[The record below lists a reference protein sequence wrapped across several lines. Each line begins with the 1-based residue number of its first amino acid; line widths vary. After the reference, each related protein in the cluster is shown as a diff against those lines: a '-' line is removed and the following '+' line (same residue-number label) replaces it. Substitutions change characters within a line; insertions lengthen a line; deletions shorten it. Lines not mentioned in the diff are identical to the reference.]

1 MSDAPSALDD
11 ALLAARLCAI
21 DPVGLGGLILRG
33 GDALRDQVVATLR
46 AGLPDGAPLRRIPVH
61 IDDDALLGG
70 LDLGATLALG
80 RPVRQRGVLAAA
92 DGGLVVLPMA
102 ERMTDATAARIAAV
116 LDAGAVADAR
126 VRIAV
131 VALDD
136 GVEDESVPRALVE
149 RLAFRIDLSG
159 CRVSDV
165 YASPAQAGAQSRNDG
180 GMAQRAMTAPCATGP
195 RPSPGKEEGE
205 THGKGKE
212 NEETRNAGSRS
223 TIDPHVIL
231 AATALALG
239 VESARAPLF
248 ALRAA
253 RAAAALAGR
262 ETIDADD
269 LILAVRL
276 VLAPRATRLP
286 APPEADSASDPPP
299 PPPESDSSEEER
311 ATPDLPEDMILE
323 AALATLPRDVLE
335 QLAAGR
341 GRRGGNRA
349 RGAGERRKS
358 PLHGRPLGAR
368 AGVPRGGL
376 RLSLIDTLRA
386 AAPWQALRA
395 RGDGPVRI
403 RRDDLRIRRFET
415 RAETL
420 TIFAVDASGSAAVAR
435 LAEAKGAVELLLA
448 QAYVKRA
455 QVALIA
461 FRGAGAELMLPPTRS
476 LTRARRA
483 LAELPGGGG
492 TPLAA
497 GLETARTLAEAARAR
512 GRTPFLVVLTDGRG
526 NIALDGSAVRER
538 AEHDAEQAARAIGQ
552 AGIGAAFVD
561 TSARPRPEGARLALA
576 MGARYL
582 PLPRA
587 DAAAMHRAVSAV
599 QAA

>member
-1 MSDAPSALDD
+1 MTDRPSALDD
-11 ALLAARLCAI
+11 ALLAVRLCAL
-21 DPVGLGGLILRG
+21 DPHGLGGLVLRG
-33 GDALRDQVVATLR
+33 GGEMRDRIVAALRA
-46 AGLPDGAPLRRIPVH
+46 ALPMDAPMRRIPLQV
-61 IDDDALLGG
+61 DDTALLGG
-70 LDLGATLALG
+70 LDLAATLALG
-80 RPVRQRGVLAAA
+80 RPVRQHGVLAAA
-92 DGGLVVLPMA
+92 DGGAVVVPMA
-102 ERMTDATAARIAAV
+102 ERMTEATAARFAAV
-116 LDAGAVADAR
+116 LDTGAAGGVPAR
-126 VRIAV
+126 IVV

-136 GVEDESVPRALVE
+136 GVADETVPSVLVE
-149 RLAFRIDLSG
+149 RLAFRIDLAG
-159 CRVSDV
+159 CGVSDIG
-165 YASPAQAGAQSRNDG
+165 AAPAHTGTRSHDDG
-180 GMAQRAMTAPCATGP
+180 GEARHDIAARCTTSP
-195 RPSPGKEEGE
+195 RPSTGEEEG
-205 THGKGKE
+205 G
-212 NEETRNAGSRS
+212 
-223 TIDPHVIL
+223 TIDPHAIL
-231 AATALALG
+231 AATAFALG

-253 RAAAALAGR
+253 RAAALLAGR
-262 ETIDADD
+262 AGIDEDD

-286 APPEADSASDPPP
+286 APPAADKASDLPP
-299 PPPESDSSEEER
+299 PPPESDSGKEEQ
-311 ATPDLPEDMILE
+311 ATADRPEDMILE

-335 QLAAGR
+335 RLAAGHAT
-341 GRRGGNRA
+341 RGGNRS

-358 PLHGRPLGAR
+358 PLHGRPIGVR
-368 AGVPRGGL
+368 AGVPRGGS

-395 RGDGPVRI
+395 RGDGAIRI
-403 RRDDLRIRRFET
+403 RRDDLRVHRFEA

-420 TIFAVDASGSAAVAR
+420 TIFVVDASGSAAVAR

-461 FRGAGAELMLPPTRS
+461 FRGTGASLLLPPTRS

-497 GLETARTLAEAARAR
+497 GLDAAATLAEGARAR
-512 GRTPFLVVLTDGRG
+512 GQTPFLVVLTDGRG
-526 NIALDGSAVRER
+526 NIARDGSAVRVR
-538 AEHDAEQAARAIGQ
+538 AEQDAEQAARAIGQ
-552 AGIGAAFVD
+552 AGIAAAFVD
-561 TSARPRPEGARLALA
+561 TAARPRPEGARLALA

-587 DAAAMHRAVSAV
+587 DAAGVHRAVAAV

>member
-11 ALLAARLCAI
+11 ALLAARLCAV

-33 GDALRDQVVATLR
+33 GGAVRDQVVAALR
-46 AGLPDGAPLRRIPVH
+46 AGLPDGAPSRRIPVH
-61 IDDDALLGG
+61 VDDDALLGG

-102 ERMTDATAARIAAV
+102 ERMTDATAARIAAA
-116 LDAGAVADAR
+116 LDAGAVEDAT

-136 GVEDESVPRALVE
+136 GVEDESVPPALAE
-149 RLAFRIDLSG
+149 RLSFRIDLSG
-159 CRVSDV
+159 CRVLDV
-165 YASPAQAGAQSRNDG
+165 DASPAQAGAQSRNDG
-180 GMAQRAMTAPCATGP
+180 GMAQRAMTERCATGP
-195 RPSPGKEEGE
+195 RPSPGKDEG
-205 THGKGKE
+205 GKDE
-212 NEETRNAGSRS
+212 AQDRNAGSRS
-223 TIDPHVIL
+223 TIDPHAIL

-253 RAAAALAGR
+253 RAAAALSGR

-276 VLAPRATRLP
+276 VLAARATRLP
-286 APPEADSASDPPP
+286 APLEADNASDPP

-341 GRRGGNRA
+341 GRRGGKRA

-395 RGDGPVRI
+395 RGDGPVHI

-420 TIFAVDASGSAAVAR
+420 TIFVVDASGSAAVAR

-461 FRGAGAELMLPPTRS
+461 FRGAGAELLLPPTRS

-497 GLETARTLAEAARAR
+497 GLEAARTLAEAARAR

-538 AEHDAEQAARAIGQ
+538 AEQDAEQAARAIGQ

>member
-1 MSDAPSALDD
+1 MIGDWSALDD
-11 ALLAARLCAI
+11 ALLAARLCAR
-21 DPVGLGGLILRG
+21 DPVGLGGMVLRG
-33 GDALRDQVVATLR
+33 GGEVRDRVVALLR
-46 AGLPDGAPLRRIPVH
+46 AGLPEGAPLRRIPAHV
-61 IDDDALLGG
+61 DDDALLGG
-70 LDLGATLALG
+70 LDLGVTLALG
-80 RPVRQRGVLAAA
+80 RPVRQQGVLAAA
-92 DGGLVVLPMA
+92 DGGIVVLPMA
-102 ERMTDATAARIAAV
+102 ERMTEANAARIAAV
-116 LDAGAVADAR
+116 LDMGGVDGAP
-126 VRIAV
+126 VRIAM
-131 VALDD
+131 VAFDN
-136 GVEDESVPRALVE
+136 GVEEEAPPPSLVE

-159 CRVSDV
+159 CGLPDL
-165 YASPAQAGAQSRNDG
+165 APSPAKAGDQSRNDRG
-180 GMAQRAMTAPCATGP
+180 LAPRAIATTFATGP
-195 RPSPGKEEGE
+195 RPSPRKEEE
-205 THGKGKE
+205 RKDE
-212 NEETRNAGSRS
+212 AGLRDAPSRCAV
-223 TIDPHVIL
+223 DPHAIL
-231 AATALALG
+231 ATTALALG

-262 ETIDADD
+262 ETINADD

-286 APPEADSASDPPP
+286 APPAADDASDPPP
-299 PPPESDSSEEER
+299 PPLPPESNVGDEEQ

-335 QLAAGR
+335 RLAAGH

-358 PLHGRPLGAR
+358 ALRGRPLGAR

-395 RGDGPVRI
+395 RGNGPVRI
-403 RRDDLRIRRFET
+403 RCADLRIRRFET

-420 TIFAVDASGSAAVAR
+420 TIFVVDASGSAAVAR

-461 FRGAGAELMLPPTRS
+461 FRGIGAELLLPPTRS
-476 LTRARRA
+476 LARARRA

-497 GLETARTLAEAARAR
+497 GLDAARVLAEVARGR

-526 NIALDGSAVRER
+526 NIALDGSAVRDR
-538 AEHDAEQAARAIGQ
+538 AEQDAEQAARAIGQ

-587 DAAAMHRAVSAV
+587 DAAAMHRAVSAA